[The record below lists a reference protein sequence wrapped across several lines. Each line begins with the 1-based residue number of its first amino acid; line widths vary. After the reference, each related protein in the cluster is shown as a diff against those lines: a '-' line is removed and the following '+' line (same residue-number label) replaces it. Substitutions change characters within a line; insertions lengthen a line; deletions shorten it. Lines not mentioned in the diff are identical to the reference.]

1 MLVCAPCLFFAN
13 SADVRIIKSHCT
25 FPVSRAHLS
34 NSLRVETLAFFI
46 MALQYPL
53 IASGVPSP
61 SSFAI
66 SRLLYPLP
74 SRLSTSRSRRVS
86 QTSVRTTM
94 FPTGPPYQHEKQCCE
109 SFRACMP
116 RMTTVPTLD
125 MTRRISATSFLS
137 SARSTFSPRIC
148 RWRSMVP
155 STTERSSS
163 GSNGLGRYASAPARY
178 PAMRS
183 AVIPRAV
190 SSTTGKDW
198 VGPSRR
204 MARNSRPS
212 ISGIRTSETMQ
223 SGGRPRRPVRRE
235 ERADETSGKEE
246 TA

>member
-94 FPTGPPYQHEKQCCE
+94 FPTGPP
-109 SFRACMP
+109 
-116 RMTTVPTLD
+116 LD